1 MSRFDGKK
9 GKRTRVIAAIV
20 VIVLIAAMLITALVS
35 ALTAPV

>member
-20 VIVLIAAMLITALVS
+20 VIVLIAAMLITAIVG

>member
-20 VIVLIAAMLITALVS
+20 VIILIAAMLITALVG

>member
-20 VIVLIAAMLITALVS
+20 VIVLIAAMLITALVG